1 MLNSALTTK
10 ETDVRDLYVL
20 EALTDN
26 GLTIRTG
33 PTTIASAMATVDEHL
48 IPNNWRHRYLAITP
62 DEQAVRHFTA
72 VRQPHP
78 IVEADFFVA
87 LRRVIIADPD
97 RDGLDDHVTL
107 AVLAHVDPHRPMQMW
122 RGDEEC
128 LLGEC
133 GLGEGGHTRNA
144 EGACEGMERAERLCV
159 ACSAIIDSRS
169 EFGPWY
175 SVRVEWPCSVI
186 SSAAR
191 QYSVSF
197 SVPA

>member
-1 MLNSALTTK
+1 M
-10 ETDVRDLYVL
+10 RDLYIL
-20 EALTDN
+20 EAFTDH

-33 PTTIASAMATVDEHL
+33 PTTIADAMATVDEHL
-48 IPNNWRHRYLAITP
+48 IPNGWQHRYLPITP
-62 DEQAVRHFTA
+62 YEQAVRQFSA
-72 VRQPHP
+72 AKQPYP
-78 IVEADFFVA
+78 IAEADFFVA
-87 LRRVIIADPD
+87 LRRAIIADPE

-122 RGDEEC
+122 QGDEEC

-133 GLGEGGHTRNA
+133 GIGEDGHTRDA

-169 EFGPWY
+169 EFGPWF
-175 SVRVEWPCSVI
+175 SVRVPWPCSVI

-191 QYSVSF
+191 QYDVSF